1 MLCQFTFKN
10 YKSYKNET
18 TIEMQAENISEFK
31 ETLLKSPKDGK
42 KFLPVSVIYGPNA
55 GGKSNALEALV
66 GLIGSVIA
74 PVIFVKGG
82 KKIDNI
88 PIVPYKFTS
97 NPRETTD
104 FEIFYRINKN
114 EYRYNI
120 SFLGEEIYY
129 EALYIL
135 TENAKKPTKI
145 FVRNKNKIEV
155 GEELKKEKVNI
166 NNNINMP
173 FLSFLAISYN
183 IKTINIAIQFFLS
196 TSLLNC
202 SDDNFENILMH
213 FMFEDPKIKEE
224 FLKLLKIIDID
235 IIDYRVEKL
244 PDVKDGIKLFTKHR
258 VNNKEYELNLVEES
272 RGTQKLFALLPR
284 IIISLKNGNLTV
296 IDEMDAKLHPK
307 LIQYIIELYKDKEI
321 NKKGAQLIITSHDLT
336 TMTKDVFRRDEILF
350 AAKDRENSSD
360 IYSLYEIRDTNGQHI
375 STKTAYN
382 KQYMEGRYGADPYLQ
397 RILDW
402 EV

>member
-66 GLIGSVIA
+66 SLIGSVIA

-82 KKIDNI
+82 TKIDNI

-224 FLKLLKIIDID
+224 FLKLLKIMDID

-258 VNNKEYELNLVEES
+258 VNNEEYELNLYEES
-272 RGTQKLFALLPR
+272 KGTQKLFALLPR

>member
-31 ETLLKSPKDGK
+31 ETLLKSTKDGK
-42 KFLPVSVIYGPNA
+42 KFLPISVIYGPNA

-66 GLIGSVIA
+66 SLIGSVIA

-82 KKIDNI
+82 TKIDNI

-224 FLKLLKIIDID
+224 FLKLLKIMDID

-258 VNNKEYELNLVEES
+258 VNNEEYELNLYEES
-272 RGTQKLFALLPR
+272 KGTQKLFALLPR

>member
-42 KFLPVSVIYGPNA
+42 KFLPVSVIYGSNA

-66 GLIGSVIA
+66 SLIGSVIA

-82 KKIDNI
+82 TKIDNI
-88 PIVPYKFTS
+88 PIVPYKFTN
-97 NPRETTD
+97 NPMGTTD

-183 IKTINIAIQFFLS
+183 IETINIAIQFFLS

-202 SDDNFENILMH
+202 SDDDFENILMH

-224 FLKLLKIIDID
+224 FLKLLKIMDID

-360 IYSLYEIRDTNGQHI
+360 IYSLYEIRDTNGKHI

-402 EV
+402 

>member
-66 GLIGSVIA
+66 SLIGSVIA

-82 KKIDNI
+82 TKIDNI
-88 PIVPYKFTS
+88 PIVPYKFTNNS
-97 NPRETTD
+97 KETTD

-224 FLKLLKIIDID
+224 FLKLLKIMDID

-258 VNNKEYELNLVEES
+258 ISNKEYELNLVEES

-350 AAKDRENSSD
+350 AAKDRENSSE

>member
-31 ETLLKSPKDGK
+31 ETLLKSTKDGK
-42 KFLPVSVIYGPNA
+42 KFLPISVIYGPNA

-66 GLIGSVIA
+66 SLIGSVIA

-82 KKIDNI
+82 TKIDNI

-224 FLKLLKIIDID
+224 FLKLLKIMDID

-258 VNNKEYELNLVEES
+258 VNNEEYELNLYEES
-272 RGTQKLFALLPR
+272 KGTQKLFALLPR

-350 AAKDRENSSD
+350 AAKDRENSSE

>member
-66 GLIGSVIA
+66 SLIGSVIA

-82 KKIDNI
+82 TKIDNI
-88 PIVPYKFTS
+88 PIVPYKFTN
-97 NPRETTD
+97 NPMGTTD

-183 IKTINIAIQFFLS
+183 IETINIAIQFFLS

-202 SDDNFENILMH
+202 SDDDFEKILMH

-224 FLKLLKIIDID
+224 FLKLLKIMDID

-336 TMTKDVFRRDEILF
+336 TMTRDVFRRDEILF

>member
-31 ETLLKSPKDGK
+31 ETLLKSTKDGK
-42 KFLPVSVIYGPNA
+42 KFLPISVIYGPNA

-66 GLIGSVIA
+66 SLIGSVIA

-82 KKIDNI
+82 TKIDNI

-202 SDDNFENILMH
+202 SVENILMH

-224 FLKLLKIIDID
+224 FLKLLKIMDID

-244 PDVKDGIKLFTKHR
+244 TDVKDGIKLFTKHR
-258 VNNKEYELNLVEES
+258 VNNEEYELNLYEES
-272 RGTQKLFALLPR
+272 KGTQKLFALLPR

-350 AAKDRENSSD
+350 AAKDRENSSE

>member
-31 ETLLKSPKDGK
+31 ETLLKSTKDGK
-42 KFLPVSVIYGPNA
+42 KFLPISVIYGPNA

-66 GLIGSVIA
+66 SLIGSVIA

-82 KKIDNI
+82 TKIDNI

-224 FLKLLKIIDID
+224 FLKLLKIMDID

-258 VNNKEYELNLVEES
+258 VNNEEYELNLYEES
-272 RGTQKLFALLPR
+272 KGTQKLFALLPR

-350 AAKDRENSSD
+350 AAKDIENSSD

>member
-31 ETLLKSPKDGK
+31 ETLLKSTKDGK

-66 GLIGSVIA
+66 SLIGSVIA

-82 KKIDNI
+82 TKIDNI
-88 PIVPYKFTS
+88 PIVPYKFTN
-97 NPRETTD
+97 NPMGTTD

-183 IKTINIAIQFFLS
+183 IETINIAIQFFLS

-202 SDDNFENILMH
+202 SDDDFENILMH

-224 FLKLLKIIDID
+224 FLKLLKIMDID

>member
-31 ETLLKSPKDGK
+31 ETLLKSSKDGK

-66 GLIGSVIA
+66 SLIGSVIA

-82 KKIDNI
+82 TKIDNI
-88 PIVPYKFTS
+88 PIVSYKFTN

-224 FLKLLKIIDID
+224 FLKLLKIMDID

-350 AAKDRENSSD
+350 AAKDRENSSE
-360 IYSLYEIRDTNGQHI
+360 IYSLYEIRNTNGQHI

>member
-66 GLIGSVIA
+66 SLIGSVIA

-82 KKIDNI
+82 TKIDNI
-88 PIVPYKFTS
+88 PIVPYKFTNNS
-97 NPRETTD
+97 KKTTD

-224 FLKLLKIIDID
+224 FLKLLKIMDID
-235 IIDYRVEKL
+235 IIEYRVEKL

-350 AAKDRENSSD
+350 AAKDRENSSE

>member
-82 KKIDNI
+82 TKIDNI

-224 FLKLLKIIDID
+224 FLKLLKIMDID

>member
-66 GLIGSVIA
+66 SLIGSVIA

-82 KKIDNI
+82 TKIDNI
-88 PIVPYKFTS
+88 PIVPYKFTN
-97 NPRETTD
+97 NPMETTD

-145 FVRNKNKIEV
+145 FVRNKNEIEV
-155 GEELKKEKVNI
+155 GEELKREKVNI

-202 SDDNFENILMH
+202 SDDDFENILMH

-224 FLKLLKIIDID
+224 FLKLLKIMDID

-350 AAKDRENSSD
+350 AAKDRENSSE

>member
-1 MLCQFTFKN
+1 M
-10 YKSYKNET
+10 
-18 TIEMQAENISEFK
+18 
-31 ETLLKSPKDGK
+31 
-42 KFLPVSVIYGPNA
+42 
-55 GGKSNALEALV
+55 
-66 GLIGSVIA
+66 
-74 PVIFVKGG
+74 
-82 KKIDNI
+82 
-88 PIVPYKFTS
+88 
-97 NPRETTD
+97 
-104 FEIFYRINKN
+104 
-114 EYRYNI
+114 
-120 SFLGEEIYY
+120 
-129 EALYIL
+129 
-135 TENAKKPTKI
+135 
-145 FVRNKNKIEV
+145 
-155 GEELKKEKVNI
+155 
-166 NNNINMP
+166 
-173 FLSFLAISYN
+173 
-183 IKTINIAIQFFLS
+183 
-196 TSLLNC
+196 
-202 SDDNFENILMH
+202 
-213 FMFEDPKIKEE
+213 
-224 FLKLLKIIDID
+224 DID

-258 VNNKEYELNLVEES
+258 VNNEEYELNLYEES
-272 RGTQKLFALLPR
+272 KGTQKLFALLPR

>member
-66 GLIGSVIA
+66 SLIGSVIA

-82 KKIDNI
+82 TKIDNI
-88 PIVPYKFTS
+88 PIVPYKFTDNS
-97 NPRETTD
+97 KKTTD

-224 FLKLLKIIDID
+224 FLKLLKIMDID

-350 AAKDRENSSD
+350 AAKDRENSSE

>member
-66 GLIGSVIA
+66 SLIGSVIA

-82 KKIDNI
+82 TKIDNI
-88 PIVPYKFTS
+88 PIVPYKFTN
-97 NPRETTD
+97 NPMGTTD

-183 IKTINIAIQFFLS
+183 IETINIAIQFFLS

-202 SDDNFENILMH
+202 SDDDFENILMH

-224 FLKLLKIIDID
+224 FLKLLKIMDID

-336 TMTKDVFRRDEILF
+336 IMTKDVFRRDEILF

>member
-66 GLIGSVIA
+66 SLIGSVIA

-82 KKIDNI
+82 TKIDNI
-88 PIVPYKFTS
+88 PIVPYKFTN
-97 NPRETTD
+97 NPMGTTD

-183 IKTINIAIQFFLS
+183 IETINIAIQFFLS

-202 SDDNFENILMH
+202 SDDDFENILMH

-224 FLKLLKIIDID
+224 FLKLLKIMDID

>member
-66 GLIGSVIA
+66 SLIGSVIA

-82 KKIDNI
+82 TKIDNI
-88 PIVPYKFTS
+88 PIVPYKFTN
-97 NPRETTD
+97 NPMGTTD

-183 IKTINIAIQFFLS
+183 IETINIAIQFFLS

-202 SDDNFENILMH
+202 SDDDFENILMH

-224 FLKLLKIIDID
+224 FLKLLKIMDID

-336 TMTKDVFRRDEILF
+336 TMTRDVFRRDEILF

>member
-66 GLIGSVIA
+66 SLIGSVIA

-82 KKIDNI
+82 TKIDNI
-88 PIVPYKFTS
+88 PIVPYKFTN
-97 NPRETTD
+97 NPMGTTD

-183 IKTINIAIQFFLS
+183 IETINIAIQFFLS

-202 SDDNFENILMH
+202 SDDDFENILMH

-224 FLKLLKIIDID
+224 FLKLLKIMDID

-244 PDVKDGIKLFTKHR
+244 PDVKDGVKLFTKHR

-336 TMTKDVFRRDEILF
+336 IMTKDVFRRDEILF

-402 EV
+402 EA

>member
-66 GLIGSVIA
+66 SLIGSVIA

-82 KKIDNI
+82 TKIDNI
-88 PIVPYKFTS
+88 PIVPYKFTN
-97 NPRETTD
+97 NPMGTTD

-183 IKTINIAIQFFLS
+183 IETINIAIQFFLS

-202 SDDNFENILMH
+202 SDDDFENILMH

-224 FLKLLKIIDID
+224 FLKLLKIMDID

-350 AAKDRENSSD
+350 AAKDIENSSD
-360 IYSLYEIRDTNGQHI
+360 IYSLYEIRDTNGKHI

>member
-66 GLIGSVIA
+66 SLIGSVIA

-82 KKIDNI
+82 TKIDNI
-88 PIVPYKFTS
+88 PIVPYKFTN

-183 IKTINIAIQFFLS
+183 IETINIAIQFFLS

-224 FLKLLKIIDID
+224 FLKLLKIMDID

-258 VNNKEYELNLVEES
+258 VNNEEYELNLYEES
-272 RGTQKLFALLPR
+272 KGTQKLFALLPR

>member
-82 KKIDNI
+82 TKIDNI

-183 IKTINIAIQFFLS
+183 IETINIAIQFFLS

-202 SDDNFENILMH
+202 SDDDFENILMH

-224 FLKLLKIIDID
+224 FLKLLKIMDID

-336 TMTKDVFRRDEILF
+336 TMTRDVFRRDEILF

>member
-66 GLIGSVIA
+66 SLIGSVIA

-82 KKIDNI
+82 TKIDNI
-88 PIVPYKFTS
+88 PIVPYKFTN

-173 FLSFLAISYN
+173 FLSFLAILYN
-183 IKTINIAIQFFLS
+183 IETINIAIQFFLS

-202 SDDNFENILMH
+202 SDDDFENILMH

-224 FLKLLKIIDID
+224 FLKLLKIMDID
-235 IIDYRVEKL
+235 IIDYRVEKI

>member
-66 GLIGSVIA
+66 SLIGSVIA

-82 KKIDNI
+82 TKIDNI

-224 FLKLLKIIDID
+224 FLKLLKIMDID

>member
-66 GLIGSVIA
+66 SLIGSVIA

-224 FLKLLKIIDID
+224 FLKLLKIMDID

-350 AAKDRENSSD
+350 AAKDRENSSE

>member
-66 GLIGSVIA
+66 SLIGSVIA

-82 KKIDNI
+82 TKIDNI
-88 PIVPYKFTS
+88 PIVPYKFTN
-97 NPRETTD
+97 NPMETTD

-224 FLKLLKIIDID
+224 FLKLLKIMDID

-350 AAKDRENSSD
+350 AAKDRENSSE

>member
-66 GLIGSVIA
+66 SLIGSVIA

-82 KKIDNI
+82 TKIDNI
-88 PIVPYKFTS
+88 PIVPYKFTN

-183 IKTINIAIQFFLS
+183 IETINIAIQFFLS

-202 SDDNFENILMH
+202 SDDDFENILMH

-224 FLKLLKIIDID
+224 FLKLLKIMDID
-235 IIDYRVEKL
+235 IIDYRVEKI

>member
-66 GLIGSVIA
+66 SLIGSVIA

-82 KKIDNI
+82 TKIDNI
-88 PIVPYKFTS
+88 PIVPYKFTN
-97 NPRETTD
+97 NPMGTTD

-183 IKTINIAIQFFLS
+183 IETINIAIQFFLS

-202 SDDNFENILMH
+202 SDDDFENILMH

-224 FLKLLKIIDID
+224 FLKLLKIMDID

-336 TMTKDVFRRDEILF
+336 TMTRDVFRRDEILF

-402 EV
+402 EA

>member
-66 GLIGSVIA
+66 SLIGSVIA

-82 KKIDNI
+82 TKIDNI
-88 PIVPYKFTS
+88 PIVPYKFTN

-120 SFLGEEIYY
+120 SFLSEEIYY

-183 IKTINIAIQFFLS
+183 IETINIAIQFFLS

-202 SDDNFENILMH
+202 SDDDFENILMH

-224 FLKLLKIIDID
+224 FLKLLKIMDID

-350 AAKDRENSSD
+350 AAKDRENSSE

>member
-66 GLIGSVIA
+66 SLIGSVIA

-82 KKIDNI
+82 TKIDNI
-88 PIVPYKFTS
+88 PIVPYKFTN

-224 FLKLLKIIDID
+224 FLKLLKIMDID

-258 VNNKEYELNLVEES
+258 VNNEEYELNLYEES
-272 RGTQKLFALLPR
+272 KGTQKLFALLPR

>member
-66 GLIGSVIA
+66 SLIGSVIA

-82 KKIDNI
+82 TKIDNI
-88 PIVPYKFTS
+88 PIVPYKFTN
-97 NPRETTD
+97 NPMGTTD

-183 IKTINIAIQFFLS
+183 IETINIAIQFFLS

-202 SDDNFENILMH
+202 SDDDFENILMH

-224 FLKLLKIIDID
+224 FLKLLKIMDID

-258 VNNKEYELNLVEES
+258 VNNEEYELNLYEES
-272 RGTQKLFALLPR
+272 KGTQKLFALLPR

>member
-1 MLCQFTFKN
+1 
-10 YKSYKNET
+10 
-18 TIEMQAENISEFK
+18 
-31 ETLLKSPKDGK
+31 
-42 KFLPVSVIYGPNA
+42 
-55 GGKSNALEALV
+55 
-66 GLIGSVIA
+66 
-74 PVIFVKGG
+74 
-82 KKIDNI
+82 
-88 PIVPYKFTS
+88 
-97 NPRETTD
+97 
-104 FEIFYRINKN
+104 
-114 EYRYNI
+114 
-120 SFLGEEIYY
+120 
-129 EALYIL
+129 
-135 TENAKKPTKI
+135 
-145 FVRNKNKIEV
+145 
-155 GEELKKEKVNI
+155 
-166 NNNINMP
+166 MP

-224 FLKLLKIIDID
+224 FLKLLKIMDID

-350 AAKDRENSSD
+350 AAKDRENSSE

>member
-31 ETLLKSPKDGK
+31 ETLLKSTKDGK
-42 KFLPVSVIYGPNA
+42 KFLPISVIYGPNA

-66 GLIGSVIA
+66 SLIGSVIA

-82 KKIDNI
+82 TKIDNI

-202 SDDNFENILMH
+202 SDDNFENILVH

-224 FLKLLKIIDID
+224 FLKLLKIMDID

-244 PDVKDGIKLFTKHR
+244 PDDKDGIKHFTKHR
-258 VNNKEYELNLVEES
+258 VNNEEYELNLYEES
-272 RGTQKLFALLPR
+272 KGTQKLFALLPR

>member
-1 MLCQFTFKN
+1 MKVFCLSFF
-10 YKSYKNET
+10 YD
-18 TIEMQAENISEFK
+18 
-31 ETLLKSPKDGK
+31 L
-42 KFLPVSVIYGPNA
+42 
-55 GGKSNALEALV
+55 
-66 GLIGSVIA
+66 
-74 PVIFVKGG
+74 
-82 KKIDNI
+82 
-88 PIVPYKFTS
+88 
-97 NPRETTD
+97 
-104 FEIFYRINKN
+104 FYRINKN

-224 FLKLLKIIDID
+224 FLKLLKIMDID

-244 PDVKDGIKLFTKHR
+244 PDVKDGVKLCTKHR

-402 EV
+402 DV

>member
-66 GLIGSVIA
+66 SLIGSVIA

-82 KKIDNI
+82 TKIDNI

-97 NPRETTD
+97 NPSETTD

-224 FLKLLKIIDID
+224 FLKLLKIMDID

-350 AAKDRENSSD
+350 AAKDRENSSE
-360 IYSLYEIRDTNGQHI
+360 IYSLYEIRNTNGQHI

>member
-66 GLIGSVIA
+66 SLIGSVIA

-82 KKIDNI
+82 TKIDNI
-88 PIVPYKFTS
+88 PIVPYKFTN
-97 NPRETTD
+97 NPMGTTD

-135 TENAKKPTKI
+135 TEKAKKPTKI

-183 IKTINIAIQFFLS
+183 IETINIAIQFFLS

-202 SDDNFENILMH
+202 SDDDFENILMH

-224 FLKLLKIIDID
+224 FLKLLKIMDID

-336 TMTKDVFRRDEILF
+336 TMTRDVFRRDEILF

>member
-66 GLIGSVIA
+66 SLIGSVIA

-82 KKIDNI
+82 TKIDNI
-88 PIVPYKFTS
+88 PIVPYKFTN
-97 NPRETTD
+97 NPMGTTD

-145 FVRNKNKIEV
+145 FVRNKNEIEV
-155 GEELKKEKVNI
+155 GEELKREKVNI

-224 FLKLLKIIDID
+224 FLKLLKIMDID

-296 IDEMDAKLHPK
+296 VDEMDAKLHPK

-350 AAKDRENSSD
+350 AAKDRENSSE

-397 RILDW
+397 RIFDW

>member
-66 GLIGSVIA
+66 SLIGSVIA

-82 KKIDNI
+82 TKIDNI
-88 PIVPYKFTS
+88 PIVPYKFTN

-224 FLKLLKIIDID
+224 FLKLLKIMDID

-350 AAKDRENSSD
+350 AAKDRENSSE